1 MLSKK
6 EKLKIIKLNLP
17 RSIYIPSIFISGNA
31 DWGIFQKPG
40 DLEKMENIF
49 FKNYFG
55 RFIIQEAGHWVQQE
69 QPNKTFEIIINFLK
83 ENITFMAVLQILK
96 MGHPLLRKKALKV
109 KKF

>member
-40 DLEKMENIF
+40 DLEKMEKF
-49 FKNYFG
+49 FQKLF
-55 RFIIQEAGHWVQQE
+55 W
-69 QPNKTFEIIINFLK
+69 
-83 ENITFMAVLQILK
+83 
-96 MGHPLLRKKALKV
+96 
-109 KKF
+109 